1 MKVDSINRLYKVVLG
16 DKPEIIAS
24 ESAFEAFDE
33 ISVSFFSGLSDIILD
48 KIKADKHGKI
58 SEYLFFAQF
67 IRSRHL
73 LKPREK
79 NTVGIINILQEEDYH
94 FI

>member
-33 ISVSFFSGLSDIILD
+33 ISVSFFSSLSDIILD

-67 IRSRHL
+67 ILETSAKL
-73 LKPREK
+73 RE